1 MRRAAISG
9 LGLPGALSAMVFLW
23 AMAVAAQPAWA
34 KMDGRLQDRFFFA
47 LYGGTSISSAGQI
60 GLTDADT
67 AIMAQKQSSIGPLVG
82 LEVSFWPC
90 DYAAIA
96 ISGQVFTVPPP
107 AAEYTALTS
116 DLGIELLAA
125 LPLRYVQPYAGIW
138 GGLRTSWVARQ
149 SSSVILNVR
158 PVAGLNFYV
167 NRNLRL
173 FAQWQ
178 YAPIDYEATGD
189 SVHVTYANAS
199 THLVGA
205 GLRWSP
211 DFFHAGRGAMKF
223 DLVWWSALLT
233 VAAWGVGNWIGS
245 AR

>member
-1 MRRAAISG
+1 MRRVSRGG
-9 LGLPGALSAMVFLW
+9 LGLAATLSGFAILLV
-23 AMAVAAQPAWA
+23 MAIGAQPAWA
-34 KMDGRLQDRFFFA
+34 KADGRLADRFFFA

-60 GLTDADT
+60 ALTDNGTSVSAHN
-67 AIMAQKQSSIGPLVG
+67 QRGFGPLFG

-96 ISGQVFTVPPP
+96 ISGQLFTVPSP
-107 AAEYTALTS
+107 ATQYTALTS
-116 DLGIELLAA
+116 DLGLELLVA

-138 GGLRTSWVARQ
+138 GGLRTSWVAQ
-149 SSSVILNVR
+149 QGSGVLLEVR

-178 YAPIDYEATGD
+178 YVTMNYDVTSD
-189 SVHVTYANAS
+189 SAHVTYADAS
-199 THLVGA
+199 THLVAA

-211 DFFHAGRGAMKF
+211 DFFHAARGAMKF

-233 VAAWGVGNWIGS
+233 IAAWGVGSWVGS
-245 AR
+245 TR